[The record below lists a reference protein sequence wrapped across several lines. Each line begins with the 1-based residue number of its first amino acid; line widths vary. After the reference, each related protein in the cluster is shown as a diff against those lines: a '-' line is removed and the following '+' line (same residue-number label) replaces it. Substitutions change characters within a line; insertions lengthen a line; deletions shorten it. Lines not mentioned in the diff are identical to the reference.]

1 MVRICLTMEKDI
13 TKAYELINKA
23 EDIVVLTG
31 AGISAESG
39 VPTYRGEEGLWKNY
53 NPQELATP
61 EAFARN
67 PELVWEWYESRR
79 KIMKNAKPNLGH
91 LAITTLEREKRDFVL
106 ITQNVDGLHFVA
118 GTRNV
123 IELHGSLWEI
133 KCVECERIEKNYQV
147 PLPKRPPICNVCDTV
162 MRPNTVW
169 FGEIIPMERIDRC
182 LFAIEQCDLLLIVG
196 TSGVVEPAA
205 SMGLIAKKSE
215 KPVVEINV
223 EITPGTGLYDA
234 TVIGKSGEVLP
245 LLVEQ
250 QTSRNRM

>member
-1 MVRICLTMEKDI
+1 MEKEI
-13 TKAYELINKA
+13 AKAYELVSNSN
-23 EDIVVLTG
+23 EIVVLTG

-39 VPTYRGEEGLWKNY
+39 IPTYRGEEGLWRNY
-53 NPQELATP
+53 SPQELATP
-61 EAFARN
+61 EAFFKN
-67 PELVWEWYESRR
+67 PKLVWEWYDSRR
-79 KIMKNAKPNLGH
+79 AIMKNAKPNPGH
-91 LAITTLEREKRDFVL
+91 FAITALEKEKRDFTL
-106 ITQNVDGLHFVA
+106 ITQNVDGLHFAA

-133 KCVECERIEKNYQV
+133 KCTECEKVEKNYQV
-147 PLPKRPPICNVCDTV
+147 PIPELPPRCGDCGAV

-215 KPVVEINV
+215 KPVVEINIDV
-223 EITPGTGLYDA
+223 TPGTGLYDA
-234 TVIGKSGEVLP
+234 SVIGKSGETLP
-245 LLVEQ
+245 LLVEYE
-250 QTSRNRM
+250 TPRNRM